1 MSLDTSTLYLV
12 ATMVAAMLGAM
23 LLFFGKQE
31 NIPALKWWGT
41 AYLLGAASVAL
52 WTLASDALG
61 EMLSLAL
68 NAVGF
73 VACGMVW
80 NASRVFHGRKPNLP
94 GLVLGAI
101 AWIAAVMTLAPEA
114 SAMRM
119 TIGAGIVAIYAAL
132 TATELWS
139 ERRRTLQK
147 RWPAIVVPVLHG
159 FVLMLPI
166 LLGDLLHP
174 HDDKFSGSIWV
185 TVFSIE
191 LVLYAVG
198 TVFVIFMLVS
208 ERAVTAHKTAASM
221 DPLTGMFN
229 RRGFAEASSRVIER
243 EANAGRPVT
252 VLIFDID
259 HFKSINDRFG
269 HPAGDEILKLFATV
283 VVNTLRISD
292 LSGRIGGEEFAALLP
307 CSLEEGVIAAE
318 RVREAFANSGIVV
331 EDGPVDTTVSIGV
344 AGGPAGTELEV
355 LLAAADTALYQAK
368 RSGRNRVEAAE
379 ELPLSLENWR
389 RKTAGIAR
397 QPQSRP
403 VVAEPGL
410 RMVRGAVTSRLPFA
424 SISSWLMN
432 TIRNQNAHAALM
444 SLEAAAASARGGFA
458 CMFSTSDEYETA
470 LITERRAQGR
480 YDRPRSRWP
489 VVMFVGCTLMVA
501 GTVLLLN

>member
-41 AYLLGAASVAL
+41 AYLLGAVSVAL
-52 WTLASDALG
+52 WTLARGSLG

-94 GLVLGAI
+94 GLVLGAL
-101 AWIAAVMTLAPEA
+101 AWIAAVLSLPAEA

-119 TIGAGIVAIYAAL
+119 TVGAGIVAVYAAL
-132 TATELWS
+132 TAAELWS
-139 ERRRTLQK
+139 ERRKTLQR
-147 RWPAIVVPVLHG
+147 RWPAIVVPVIHG

-166 LLGDLLHP
+166 LLGNLLRP
-174 HDDKFSGSIWV
+174 HDDQFAGSIWV

-208 ERAVTAHKTAASM
+208 ERAVSAHKKAASM

-229 RRGFAEASSRVIER
+229 RRGFAEASARVIER
-243 EANAGRPVT
+243 EASAGRPVT

-269 HPAGDEILKLFATV
+269 HPAGDEILKWFAAV
-283 VVNTLRISD
+283 VVNSLRISD

-307 CSLEEGVIAAE
+307 CSLEEGVLAAE
-318 RVREAFANSGIVV
+318 RVREAFERSGIVA
-331 EDGPVDTTVSIGV
+331 ETGPVDTTVSIGV
-344 AGGPAGTELEV
+344 AAGTAGIELDV

-368 RSGRNRVEAAE
+368 RGGRNRVEVAE
-379 ELPLSLENWR
+379 ELPPSLENRR

-397 QPQSRP
+397 QPQQQLEVP
-403 VVAEPGL
+403 
-410 RMVRGAVTSRLPFA
+410 RLA
-424 SISSWLMN
+424 
-432 TIRNQNAHAALM
+432 
-444 SLEAAAASARGGFA
+444 
-458 CMFSTSDEYETA
+458 
-470 LITERRAQGR
+470 
-480 YDRPRSRWP
+480 
-489 VVMFVGCTLMVA
+489 
-501 GTVLLLN
+501 

>member
-1 MSLDTSTLYLV
+1 MCIKLGLGGTSMLLDISTLYLV
-12 ATMVAAMLGAM
+12 ATMMAAMLGAM

-31 NIPALKWWGT
+31 SIPALKWWGT

-52 WTLASDALG
+52 WTLASNEFG

-101 AWIAAVMTLAPEA
+101 AWIATVMSLAPEA

-119 TIGAGIVAIYAAL
+119 TIGAGIVAVYAAL
-132 TATELWS
+132 TASELWT
-139 ERRRTLQK
+139 ERRRTLQR

-159 FVLMLPI
+159 LVLMLPI
-166 LLGDLLHP
+166 LLGDFLRP
-174 HDDKFSGSIWV
+174 QDAAFTGSIWIK
-185 TVFSIE
+185 VFSVE

-208 ERAVTAHKTAASM
+208 ERAVTVHKTAASM

-229 RRGFAEASSRVIER
+229 RRGFSEATARVIER

-269 HPAGDEILKLFATV
+269 HPAGDEILKLFSAV
-283 VVNTLRISD
+283 VVNSLRITD

-307 CSLEEGVIAAE
+307 CSLEEGVLAAE
-318 RVREAFANSGIVV
+318 RVRETFAASGIKVD
-331 EDGPVDTTVSIGV
+331 EGPVDTTVSIGV

-368 RSGRNRVEAAE
+368 RGGRNRVEAAE
-379 ELPLSLENWR
+379 ELPLSLEKWR
-389 RKTAGIAR
+389 RKTAGLPGQQRAG
-397 QPQSRP
+397 
-403 VVAEPGL
+403 VVSPA
-410 RMVRGAVTSRLPFA
+410 
-424 SISSWLMN
+424 
-432 TIRNQNAHAALM
+432 
-444 SLEAAAASARGGFA
+444 
-458 CMFSTSDEYETA
+458 
-470 LITERRAQGR
+470 
-480 YDRPRSRWP
+480 
-489 VVMFVGCTLMVA
+489 
-501 GTVLLLN
+501 

>member
-23 LLFFGKQE
+23 LLFFGRQE

-41 AYLLGAASVAL
+41 AYLLGAVSVAL
-52 WTLASDALG
+52 WTLASSSLG
-61 EMLSLAL
+61 EILSLAL

-80 NASRVFHGRKPNLP
+80 SASRVFHGRKPNLP
-94 GLVLGAI
+94 GLVLGAL
-101 AWIAAVMTLAPEA
+101 AWIAAVLSLPPEA

-119 TIGAGIVAIYAAL
+119 TIGAGIVAAYAAL
-132 TATELWS
+132 TAAELWS
-139 ERRRTLQK
+139 ERRSTLQR
-147 RWPAIVVPVLHG
+147 RWPAIVVPVMHG

-166 LLGDLLHP
+166 LLGNLLHLR
-174 HDDKFSGSIWV
+174 DDKFSGSIWV

-208 ERAVTAHKTAASM
+208 ERTVTAHKKAASM

-229 RRGFAEASSRVIER
+229 RRGFAEASAQVIER
-243 EANAGRPVT
+243 EARAGSPVT

-269 HPAGDEILKLFATV
+269 HPAGDEILKIFAAV
-283 VVNTLRISD
+283 VVNSLRISD

-307 CSLEEGVIAAE
+307 CSLEEGVLAAE
-318 RVREAFANSGIVV
+318 RVREAFESSGIMD
-331 EDGPVDTTVSIGV
+331 EAGPVDTTVSIGV

-368 RSGRNRVEAAE
+368 RGGRNRVEVAE
-379 ELPLSLENWR
+379 ELPLPLRNWR
-389 RKTAGIAR
+389 RRTTGLTG
-397 QPQSRP
+397 QPQP
-403 VVAEPGL
+403 QPEVP
-410 RMVRGAVTSRLPFA
+410 RLA
-424 SISSWLMN
+424 
-432 TIRNQNAHAALM
+432 
-444 SLEAAAASARGGFA
+444 
-458 CMFSTSDEYETA
+458 
-470 LITERRAQGR
+470 
-480 YDRPRSRWP
+480 
-489 VVMFVGCTLMVA
+489 
-501 GTVLLLN
+501 

>member
-12 ATMVAAMLGAM
+12 ATMVAAMLGVM

-52 WTLASDALG
+52 WTLTGDTFG
-61 EMLSLAL
+61 QTFSLAL

-101 AWIAAVMTLAPEA
+101 TWIATGMMMAPQG

-119 TIGAGIVAIYAAL
+119 TIGAGIVAIYATL
-132 TATELWS
+132 TATELGS
-139 ERRRTLQK
+139 ERRRTLQR
-147 RWPAIVVPVLHG
+147 RWPTIVVPVMHG
-159 FVLMLPI
+159 FALMLPI
-166 LLGDLLHP
+166 LLGDLSWP
-174 HDDKFSGSIWV
+174 HDDTFSSSTWV
-185 TVFSIE
+185 TVFSVE
-191 LVLYAVG
+191 LVLYAVA
-198 TVFVIFMLVS
+198 TAFVIFMLVS
-208 ERAVTAHKTAASM
+208 ERAVTAHRTAASM

-229 RRGFAEASSRVIER
+229 RRGFAEATSRVIER

-269 HPAGDEILKLFATV
+269 HPAGDEILKLFAAV
-283 VVNTLRISD
+283 VVNTLRITD

-307 CSLEEGVIAAE
+307 CSLEDAVIAAE
-318 RVREAFANSGIVV
+318 RVREAFESSGIVD
-331 EDGPVDTTVSIGV
+331 ETGPVDTTVSIGV

-355 LLAAADTALYQAK
+355 LLAAADTALYRAK
-368 RSGRNRVEAAE
+368 RGGRNRVEAAE
-379 ELPLSLENWR
+379 ELPLSLEKWR

-397 QPQSRP
+397 QPQERSD
-403 VVAEPGL
+403 VA
-410 RMVRGAVTSRLPFA
+410 R
-424 SISSWLMN
+424 
-432 TIRNQNAHAALM
+432 
-444 SLEAAAASARGGFA
+444 
-458 CMFSTSDEYETA
+458 
-470 LITERRAQGR
+470 
-480 YDRPRSRWP
+480 
-489 VVMFVGCTLMVA
+489 VA
-501 GTVLLLN
+501 

>member
-12 ATMVAAMLGAM
+12 ATMVAALLGSM
-23 LLFFGKQE
+23 LLFFGNQE
-31 NIPALKWWGT
+31 KISALKWWGT
-41 AYLLGAASVAL
+41 AYLLGSASVAL
-52 WTLASDALG
+52 WTLAGAMLG

-73 VACGMVW
+73 VTCGMVW
-80 NASRVFHGRKPNLP
+80 NASRLFHGRKPNLP
-94 GLVLGAI
+94 GLVLGALV
-101 AWIAAVMTLAPEA
+101 WIAAVMSLAPES

-119 TIGAGIVAIYAAL
+119 TIGAGIVAVYAAL

-147 RWPAIVVPVLHG
+147 RWPAIAVPVLHG

-174 HDDKFSGSIWV
+174 HDSGAFGSSIWV
-185 TVFSIE
+185 TVFAIE

-198 TVFVIFMLVS
+198 TVFLIFVLVS
-208 ERAVTAHKTAASM
+208 ERAVTVHKTAASV

-229 RRGFAEASSRVIER
+229 RRGFAEACARVIER

-269 HPAGDEILKLFATV
+269 HPAGDEILRLFSAV
-283 VVNTLRISD
+283 VVNNVRLSD

-307 CSLEEGVIAAE
+307 CPLDEGVIVAE
-318 RVREAFANSGIVV
+318 RVREAFAASGIVC
-331 EDGPVDTTVSIGV
+331 EEGPVDTTVSIGV

-389 RKTAGIAR
+389 RKTAGSAR
-397 QPQSRP
+397 PLQPQ
-403 VVAEPGL
+403 PGL
-410 RMVRGAVTSRLPFA
+410 TRLA
-424 SISSWLMN
+424 
-432 TIRNQNAHAALM
+432 
-444 SLEAAAASARGGFA
+444 
-458 CMFSTSDEYETA
+458 
-470 LITERRAQGR
+470 
-480 YDRPRSRWP
+480 
-489 VVMFVGCTLMVA
+489 
-501 GTVLLLN
+501 

>member
-1 MSLDTSTLYLV
+1 MSIDTTTLYLV

-23 LLFFGKQE
+23 LLFFGSQE

-41 AYLLGAASVAL
+41 AYLLGATSVAL
-52 WTLASDALG
+52 WTLAAGALG
-61 EMLSLAL
+61 ELLSLAL

-94 GLVLGAI
+94 GLVLGAL

-114 SAMRM
+114 SAMRL
-119 TIGAGIVAIYAAL
+119 TIGAGIVATYAAL

-139 ERRRTLQK
+139 ERRNTLQR
-147 RWPAIVVPVLHG
+147 RWPAVVVPVLHG
-159 FVLMLPI
+159 FVLMLPH
-166 LLGDLLHP
+166 GDL
-174 HDDKFSGSIWV
+174 FAGSIWV
-185 TVFSIE
+185 TVFSVE

-208 ERAVTAHKTAASM
+208 ERTVTAHKTAASI
-221 DPLTGMFN
+221 DPLTGMLN
-229 RRGFAEASSRVIER
+229 RRGFAEATSRVIER
-243 EANAGRPVT
+243 EATGGRPVT
-252 VLIFDID
+252 VMIFDID

-269 HPAGDEILKLFATV
+269 HPAGDEILKLFAAV
-283 VVNTLRISD
+283 VINTIRITD

-307 CSLEEGVIAAE
+307 CSLEEAVIVAE
-318 RVREAFANSGIVV
+318 RVREAFEGAGIVD
-331 EDGPVDTTVSIGV
+331 ETGPVETTVSIGV

-397 QPQSRP
+397 QPQP
-403 VVAEPGL
+403 GVVHLA
-410 RMVRGAVTSRLPFA
+410 
-424 SISSWLMN
+424 
-432 TIRNQNAHAALM
+432 
-444 SLEAAAASARGGFA
+444 
-458 CMFSTSDEYETA
+458 
-470 LITERRAQGR
+470 
-480 YDRPRSRWP
+480 
-489 VVMFVGCTLMVA
+489 
-501 GTVLLLN
+501 